1 MHFSE
6 DDLRGALKRKDPG
19 TGFTERVMAGV
30 AQRKEGP
37 STTKPSRSRFAWLQ
51 PLRLHPAISSAVAVL
66 LIVAGAIGYEQY
78 RQNEIARQHAE
89 IERQQEAARQTIFAL
104 KIANQKL
111 THVFERVKQSET
123 NDSKIR
129 RQRL

>member
-6 DDLRGALKRKDPG
+6 DDLRSALKRKDPG
-19 TGFTERVMAGV
+19 TQFTERVMARV
-30 AQRKEGP
+30 AERKERP
-37 STTKPSRSRFAWLQ
+37 NQTKSSRSRFAWLQ
-51 PLRLHPAISSAVAVL
+51 PLRLHPVISSATAML
-66 LIVAGAIGYEQY
+66 LIVAGSIGYQQY
-78 RQNEIARQHAE
+78 RQDEIAKEREAA
-89 IERQQEAARQTIFAL
+89 RQQEAARQTILAL

>member
-6 DDLRGALKRKDPG
+6 DDLRSALKRKDPG
-19 TGFTERVMAGV
+19 TQFTERVMARI
-30 AQRKEGP
+30 AERNEHP
-37 STTKPSRSRFAWLQ
+37 NETKSSHNWFAWLQ
-51 PLRLHPAISSAVAVL
+51 PLRLHPVMSSATAVL
-66 LIVAGAIGYEQY
+66 LIVAGSIGYQQY
-78 RQNEIARQHAE
+78 RQNEIAKEREEVA
-89 IERQQEAARQTIFAL
+89 RQQEAARQTVLAL